1 MAECL
6 DISDIRKRW
15 KSLSRWGKHMEICF
29 TNCTCVFLEQ
39 LQISFDYCFL
49 KRIKRVCILLIHHT
63 FFMVTLDFLSVYI
76 DGSFVGW
83 SSTPSHDM
91 RQHAPVA
98 ELQLQGARVFGKHQ
112 TDQTVTT
119 RDNRA
124 QLHIYEIIW
133 TYMIIWLWYTAW
145 TWNRWINYN
154 ISAIGSQL
162 AVASCQH
169 CGKKWMPPCLQ
180 YKNTPLQRSNCNFS
194 FWRLVTW
201 GCQCSWC
208 RQEQC
213 RWRFAGSEKVPQR
226 CL

>member
-1 MAECL
+1 
-6 DISDIRKRW
+6 
-15 KSLSRWGKHMEICF
+15 MEICL
-29 TNCTCVFLEQ
+29 TNCTCAFLEQ
-39 LQISFDYCFL
+39 LQISFDHCFF
-49 KRIKRVCILLIHHT
+49 KRIKRVCILLVLIHHT
-63 FFMVTLDFLSVYI
+63 IFMVTLDFLSVYV
-76 DGSFVGW
+76 DWSFVRGW

-112 TDQTVTT
+112 TVTT

-124 QLHIYEIIW
+124 QLHIYEH
-133 TYMIIWLWYTAW
+133 MIIWLWYVTLHE
-145 TWNRWINYN
+145 NEIDESN
-154 ISAIGSQL
+154 IIYRLLAPSSQL
-162 AVASCQH
+162 QVASI
-169 CGKKWMPPCLQ
+169 KWMPPCVQ

-213 RWRFAGSEKVPQR
+213 RWRFAGSEKVP
-226 CL
+226 